1 MWRRNGGREER
12 EKMGKRKGG
21 GKKEGWRRL
30 RRPTN
35 VEGLVKERVNNVPLL
50 EMFRRGEKRKERQE
64 VERKVEGME
73 ATLFKKSTKMEIADE
88 GDRREMERYCK
99 RDKGEI

>member
-1 MWRRNGGREER
+1 MWRRNEGGEKRK
-12 EKMGKRKGG
+12 KMGKRKGG
-21 GKKEGWRRL
+21 GEKEGWRRL

-64 VERKVEGME
+64 EERKVEGME
-73 ATLFKKSTKMEIADE
+73 AFRKSTKMEIADE

-99 RDKGEI
+99 RDEGEI

>member
-1 MWRRNGGREER
+1 MGEER
-12 EKMGKRKGG
+12 RERKWGRGKGEGKKKGG
-21 GKKEGWRRL
+21 EDW

-35 VEGLVKERVNNVPLL
+35 VEGLVKKRVNNVPLL

-64 VERKVEGME
+64 VKRKVEGME